1 MRISIAMATYNGEKY
16 LQEQLDSFLNQTRLP
31 DELIISDDCSTD
43 STMQILQNFA
53 KDTPFEVKIYQNEQN
68 LGYARNFENALK
80 QTSGDLIF
88 LSDQDDIWFP
98 NKIEFITD
106 FAQQNEQ
113 YLLYINDA
121 EICFA
126 DGTPTGLT
134 KLNQTLA
141 LGLPEKDFT
150 TGCCMAVRKDL
161 KDIALPIPKKFHAHD
176 VWLNRLS
183 HTLETRKVIPVVLQL
198 YRRHGEN
205 TSDWI
210 ASRTKKQKSFD
221 LLIYKLM
228 YKDNLDLELE
238 QFDDEIN
245 ALRSIISS
253 GLLTESMETK
263 VIQEINKI
271 EVMKLIRTERIKIR
285 SMPHISRLKYVIKLL
300 LSGDY
305 RYYSGWQSATKDL
318 LF

>member
-31 DELIISDDCSTD
+31 DELVISDDCSTD
-43 STMQILQNFA
+43 NTLQILENFA
-53 KDTPFEVKIYQNEQN
+53 QSAPFDVKIYQNDHN
-68 LGYARNFENALK
+68 LGFTRNFENVLK
-80 QTSGDLIF
+80 KTSGDIIF
-88 LSDQDDIWFP
+88 LSDQDDIWFS

-121 EICFA
+121 EICLA

-150 TGCCMAVRKDL
+150 TGCCMAIRKKL
-161 KDIALPIPKKFHAHD
+161 KDIALPIPKKRHTHD
-176 VWLNRLS
+176 TWLNRLS
-183 HTLETRKVIPVVLQL
+183 QILVMRKVIPVVLQL

-205 TSDWI
+205 NSDWI
-210 ASRTKKQKSFD
+210 ASRTKKQTRFD

-228 YKDNLDLELE
+228 YKANLDLHLE
-238 QFDDEIN
+238 QLDDEAN
-245 ALRSIISS
+245 ALKSIISS
-253 GLLTESMETK
+253 ELLTESMKTR
-263 VIQEINKI
+263 VIQAINEI
-271 EVMKLIRTERIKIR
+271 EAMKLTTIERIRIR
-285 SMPHISRLKYVIKLL
+285 SMQHMFRLKHVVKLI

-305 RYYSGWQSATKDL
+305 RYYSGWQSAIKDL